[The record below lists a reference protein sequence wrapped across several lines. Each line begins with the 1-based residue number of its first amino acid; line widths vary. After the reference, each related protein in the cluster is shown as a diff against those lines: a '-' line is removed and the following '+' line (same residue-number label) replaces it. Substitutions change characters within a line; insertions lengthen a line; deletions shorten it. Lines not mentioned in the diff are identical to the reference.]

1 MKRFL
6 LNVRDWTMCFI
17 YAALLWGVEIA
28 WLICLGIVIVKLIR

>member
-6 LNVRDWTMCFI
+6 LNVRDWTMCSI

-28 WLICLGIVIVKLIR
+28 WIGFLGWLLIKTFK